1 MFPYLGSWLLHPPR
15 RLSVLQKRVISTDGK
30 LLKCPEGSSSSVLLK
45 TGRSVHYLTH
55 RCLEGSKL
63 PSGFQFY
70 FAWTDVLGYI
80 LEVSTPYGVQVF
92 KTGKCVPGARGWSR
106 TVGTRAPLVLPDW
119 RSEPLLSLGCCYWLF
134 ALVTGSLLF
143 CSAEFFLD
151 SVSGSNTSL
160 LLNHKAP
167 CSVSASLSLWQ
178 QQVHAGDDH
187 MLQAFC

>member
-1 MFPYLGSWLLHPPR
+1 MCIIWLTGVWKAPNYLQ
-15 RLSVLQKRVISTDGK
+15 V
-30 LLKCPEGSSSSVLLK
+30 
-45 TGRSVHYLTH
+45 
-55 RCLEGSKL
+55 
-63 PSGFQFY
+63 FQFY

-92 KTGKCVPGARGWSR
+92 KTGKCVPGARGRSR

-134 ALVTGSLLF
+134 ALVTGSLLS

-160 LLNHKAP
+160 LLNHKVP
-167 CSVSASLSLWQ
+167 CSVSASQPVAATGACRWWP
-178 QQVHAGDDH
+178 HAPGVLLDPFLRSEH
-187 MLQAFC
+187 QR